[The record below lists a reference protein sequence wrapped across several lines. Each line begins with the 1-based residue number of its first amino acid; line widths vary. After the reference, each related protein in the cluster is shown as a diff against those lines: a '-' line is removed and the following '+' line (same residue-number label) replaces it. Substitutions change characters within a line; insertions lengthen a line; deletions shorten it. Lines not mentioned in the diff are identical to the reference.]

1 LVLVLI
7 DWPWADCSTSA
18 LDSLDRERE
27 RESGT
32 VEQWMSVGKD
42 GDGNNQWGGNEAR
55 REERG
60 RGTSR
65 RPNKTDLSM
74 LAQI

>member
-1 LVLVLI
+1 MGRL
-7 DWPWADCSTSA
+7 
-18 LDSLDRERE
+18 LDQRVGLARQRERE